1 MLSIG
6 RRWLERFLR
15 QLTFVSPAQQDA
27 SVISKIQAEELQ
39 REKLSAIGPCLEHLL
54 YHRLGK
60 EWEQRGDFSS
70 LLEQMQ
76 LAKTFGT
83 SSS

>member
-1 MLSIG
+1 M
-6 RRWLERFLR
+6 
-15 QLTFVSPAQQDA
+15 
-27 SVISKIQAEELQ
+27 IQAEEL
-39 REKLSAIGPCLEHLL
+39 REEKVSAIGPCLELLL

-60 EWEQRGDFSS
+60 EWEQRSDFSS

-83 SSS
+83 FSLSAKVEIR